1 MPDGIFED
9 SRIKTT
15 YAIDV
20 IFDGLSLDRELQNF
34 LFLNGYDW
42 GIHNLFLLLTR
53 LAKFG
58 TKNFV
63 ICIRSDPAP

>member
-1 MPDGIFED
+1 MPDRIFED
-9 SRIKTT
+9 LRIKTT
-15 YAIDV
+15 YAV
-20 IFDGLSLDRELQNF
+20 YLNFDGISLRRELQNF

-63 ICIRSDPAP
+63 ICIRSDPTP

>member
-9 SRIKTT
+9 LRIKTT
-15 YAIDV
+15 YAV
-20 IFDGLSLDRELQNF
+20 YLNFDGISLRRELQNF

-53 LAKFG
+53 LAKF
-58 TKNFV
+58 
-63 ICIRSDPAP
+63 

>member
-9 SRIKTT
+9 LRIKTT

-20 IFDGLSLDRELQNF
+20 NFDGLSLDSELQNF

-53 LAKFG
+53 LAKF
-58 TKNFV
+58 
-63 ICIRSDPAP
+63 

>member
-20 IFDGLSLDRELQNF
+20 SFDGLSLDSELQNF

-42 GIHNLFLLLTR
+42 VINNIFLLLTR
-53 LAKFG
+53 LAKF
-58 TKNFV
+58 
-63 ICIRSDPAP
+63 

>member
-20 IFDGLSLDRELQNF
+20 NFDGVSLRRELQNF

-42 GIHNLFLLLTR
+42 GINNLFLLLIR
-53 LAKFG
+53 LAKF
-58 TKNFV
+58 
-63 ICIRSDPAP
+63 

>member
-20 IFDGLSLDRELQNF
+20 NFDGVPLGRELQNF

-42 GIHNLFLLLTR
+42 GIDNLFILLTR
-53 LAKFG
+53 FAKF
-58 TKNFV
+58 
-63 ICIRSDPAP
+63 

>member
-20 IFDGLSLDRELQNF
+20 SFDGLSLDSELQNF
-34 LFLNGYDW
+34 LFLNGNDW
-42 GIHNLFLLLTR
+42 GIDNLFILLTR
-53 LAKFG
+53 LAKF
-58 TKNFV
+58 
-63 ICIRSDPAP
+63 